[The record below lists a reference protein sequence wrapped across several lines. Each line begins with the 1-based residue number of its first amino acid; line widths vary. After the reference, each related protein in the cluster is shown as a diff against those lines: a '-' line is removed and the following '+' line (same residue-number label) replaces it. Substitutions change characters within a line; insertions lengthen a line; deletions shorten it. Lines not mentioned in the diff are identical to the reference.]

1 MNGRKLGPAALL
13 SEEEVRAL
21 LGACSRRAPTGVR
34 DRALI
39 TLLWRTGLRISE
51 ALALEAAR
59 DIRLSGS
66 RPTLRVRDSK
76 TASGRRLVAV
86 RAEAVDALERWLEVR
101 ERIGLGRR
109 GRLFCTL
116 DGGPLDSSQVRAML
130 RRRARRAGLNIRV
143 HPHAFRATAL
153 MEAYRAG
160 IGLPV
165 IRDIAGHAN
174 LGSTDAYLKR
184 LEPTEA
190 IDAVLALDDPKAA
203 LVERLDDETAA
214 RLLAVLERE
223 TGG

>member
-1 MNGRKLGPAALL
+1 MAGKLGPAALL
-13 SEEEVRAL
+13 SEDEVRAL

-34 DRALI
+34 DCALI

-59 DIRLSGS
+59 DVQLSGA

-76 TASGRRLVAV
+76 TPSGRRTVAI
-86 RAEAVDALERWLEVR
+86 RAEAVEAIDRWLVVR
-101 ERIGLGRR
+101 EQLNLGRR

-116 DGGPLDSSQVRAML
+116 DGKGLAQSQVRAML
-130 RRRARRAGLNIRV
+130 RRRARRAGLDVRV

-165 IRDIAGHAN
+165 IRDMAGHAN

-203 LVERLDDETAA
+203 LLARLDNDTAA
-214 RLLAVLERE
+214 RLLAVL
-223 TGG
+223 GS